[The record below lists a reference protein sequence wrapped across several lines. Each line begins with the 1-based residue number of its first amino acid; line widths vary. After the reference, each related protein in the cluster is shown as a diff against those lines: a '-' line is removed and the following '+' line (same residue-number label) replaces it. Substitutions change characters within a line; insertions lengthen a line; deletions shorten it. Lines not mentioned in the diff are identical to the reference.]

1 MPSRER
7 VILIRVNGVSKS
19 YEVRGGW
26 RTVLHDINLVVE
38 RGQKIG
44 VLGLN
49 GAGKSTLIKLLGG
62 VSLPDE
68 GTIERG
74 MSISWPLALDGGFQ
88 GSLTGYDN
96 LKFICRIYGAEI
108 NTVLPF
114 VEEFAELGKY
124 LHEPAKSYSSGM
136 RSRLGFA
143 ISMAIEFDCYL
154 IDETL
159 AVGDERFRAR
169 CHDELIV
176 KRADRSLVLVSHQ
189 AETIRELCDRACVLH
204 EQTLHHFDDVDSA
217 YTFYRSIVQ

>member
-1 MPSRER
+1 MR
-7 VILIRVNGVSKS
+7 VKGVSKS

-26 RTVLHDINLVVE
+26 RTVLNNINLVVE

-44 VLGLN
+44 ILGLN
-49 GAGKSTLIKLLGG
+49 GAGKSTLVKLLGG

-96 LKFICRIYGAEI
+96 LKFICRIYGADIE
-108 NTVLPF
+108 TVLPF

-124 LHEPAKSYSSGM
+124 LHEPSKSYSSGM

-169 CHDELIV
+169 CHDELVV
-176 KRADRSLVLVSHQ
+176 KRADRSLVLVSHE
-189 AETIRELCDRACVLH
+189 AETIRELCDRAYVLH

-217 YTFYRSIVQ
+217 YTFYRGIVQ

>member
-1 MPSRER
+1 M
-7 VILIRVNGVSKS
+7 IRVEAVSKS

-26 RTVLHDINLVVE
+26 RNVLHDINLNVDQ
-38 RGQKIG
+38 GQKIG
-44 VLGLN
+44 ILGLN
-49 GAGKSTLIKLLGG
+49 GAGKSTLIRLLGG
-62 VSLPDE
+62 ITLPDA

-96 LKFICRIYGAEI
+96 LKFICRIYGADI
-108 NTVLPF
+108 DTVLPF
-114 VEEFAELGKY
+114 VEDFAELGKY
-124 LHEPAKSYSSGM
+124 LYEPAKSYSSGM

-169 CHDELIV
+169 CHEELIV
-176 KRADRSLVLVSHQ
+176 KREDRALVLVSHQ
-189 AETIRELCDRACVLH
+189 AETIRELCDKACVLH
-204 EQTLHHFDDVDSA
+204 EQTLHHFDDIDSA
-217 YTFYRSIVQ
+217 YAFYRSIAQ

>member
-1 MPSRER
+1 M
-7 VILIRVNGVSKS
+7 IRVNDVSKS

-26 RTVLHDINLVVE
+26 RTVLYDINLVVE

-74 MSISWPLALDGGFQ
+74 MSISRPLALDGGFQ

-96 LKFICRIYGAEI
+96 LKFICRIYGADI
-108 NTVLPF
+108 DTVLPF

-124 LHEPAKSYSSGM
+124 LHEPTKSYSSGM

-176 KRADRSLVLVSHQ
+176 KRSDRSLVLVSHQ

-217 YTFYRSIVQ
+217 YAFYRSIVQ

>member
-1 MPSRER
+1 M
-7 VILIRVNGVSKS
+7 IRVEGVSKS

-49 GAGKSTLIKLLGG
+49 GAGKTTLIRLLGG
-62 VSLPDE
+62 VSLPDA

-96 LKFICRIYGAEI
+96 LKFICRIYGSDI
-108 NTVLPF
+108 DTVLPF
-114 VEEFAELGKY
+114 VEDFAELGKY
-124 LHEPAKSYSSGM
+124 LYEPAKSYSSGM

-169 CHDELIV
+169 CHEELIV

-189 AETIRELCDRACVLH
+189 AETIRELCDKAFVLH

-217 YTFYRSIVQ
+217 YTFYRSVVQ

>member
-1 MPSRER
+1 MK
-7 VILIRVNGVSKS
+7 GVSKS

-62 VSLPDE
+62 ISLPNE

-96 LKFICRIYGAEI
+96 LKFICRIYNSDI
-108 NTVLPF
+108 DTVLPF

-124 LHEPAKSYSSGM
+124 LYEPAKSYSSGM

-204 EQTLHHFDDVDSA
+204 EQTLHHFKDVDSA
-217 YTFYRSIVQ
+217 YAFYRSIVQ

>member
-1 MPSRER
+1 
-7 VILIRVNGVSKS
+7 VIRVQDVSKS

-26 RTVLHDINLVVE
+26 RVVLRNINLVVKQ
-38 RGQKIG
+38 GQKIG

-49 GAGKSTLIKLLGG
+49 GSGKSTLIRLLGG
-62 VSLPDE
+62 ISLPDE
-68 GTIERG
+68 GMIERA

-96 LKFICRIYGAEI
+96 LKFICRIYGSDI
-108 NTVLPF
+108 NTVLSF
-114 VEEFAELGKY
+114 VEEFTELGKY
-124 LHEPAKSYSSGM
+124 LYEPAKSYSTGM
-136 RSRLGFA
+136 RSRLAFA

-176 KRADRSLVLVSHQ
+176 KRADRSLVIVSHQ
-189 AETIRELCDRACVLH
+189 AETIRELCDKACVLH
-204 EQTLHHFDDVDSA
+204 EQTLHHFDDVNSA
-217 YTFYRSIVQ
+217 YALYQSIAS

>member
-1 MPSRER
+1 M
-7 VILIRVNGVSKS
+7 IRVEHVSKA
-19 YEVRGGW
+19 YEVRGGH
-26 RTVLHDINLVVE
+26 RTVLNDINLSVG
-38 RGQKIG
+38 RGQKVGI
-44 VLGLN
+44 LGLN
-49 GAGKSTLIKLLGG
+49 GAGKSTLIRLLGG
-62 VSLPDE
+62 VTLPDE

-108 NTVLPF
+108 DTVLPF
-114 VEEFAELGKY
+114 VQDFAELGKY
-124 LHEPAKSYSSGM
+124 LYEPAKSYSSGM

-159 AVGDERFRAR
+159 AVGDERFKAR
-169 CHDELIV
+169 CHEELIV
-176 KRADRSLVLVSHQ
+176 KRADRALVLVSHQ
-189 AETIRELCDRACVLH
+189 ADTIRSLCDTACVLH
-204 EQTLHHFDDVDSA
+204 NQQLHHFVDVDEA